1 MSKIKK
7 QIIPIFETPVVDTLN
22 KFSVFT
28 LEDTTHYGKT
38 FPIKFAQKID
48 SINNLESGKIYR
60 KSMFPS
66 HELKCKNIENATTHV
81 FLPSWLTIVTLLI
94 IYGLVRI
101 RISYYKRIKQIINA
115 LYAVRYTAQIN
126 REDGIYN
133 HKGALELFSIFVLS
147 TALLT
152 YYYYSNKINMPLSD
166 FKWNIF
172 LKIAGVIILI
182 YLIKAISFNLFS
194 QIIKLEKEFSVYLTN
209 VVIFNEAIGLIFI
222 PFIVLLIYMPFE
234 NKKWIYVI
242 AITLFA
248 ILYIYRFIR
257 GIIIITSSTKF
268 SKFYLFLYL
277 CTLEI
282 LPSLLLIKYLL
293 DLKVN

>member
-1 MSKIKK
+1 
-7 QIIPIFETPVVDTLN
+7 
-22 KFSVFT
+22 
-28 LEDTTHYGKT
+28 
-38 FPIKFAQKID
+38 
-48 SINNLESGKIYR
+48 
-60 KSMFPS
+60 
-66 HELKCKNIENATTHV
+66 
-81 FLPSWLTIVTLLI
+81 
-94 IYGLVRI
+94 
-101 RISYYKRIKQIINA
+101 
-115 LYAVRYTAQIN
+115 
-126 REDGIYN
+126 
-133 HKGALELFSIFVLS
+133 
-147 TALLT
+147 
-152 YYYYSNKINMPLSD
+152 MPLSD